1 MAQKPTVNR
10 NQRTTNKNMVPD
22 ELGPP
27 ESPLYC
33 PVRSVVVNSGSVRMG
48 RRDDQHR

>member
-1 MAQKPTVNR
+1 MSWKPTA
-10 NQRTTNKNMVPD
+10 NKNMVPD

-33 PVRSVVVNSGSVRMG
+33 PVRSIVVNSGSVRT
-48 RRDDQHR
+48 RRRGWPTQVSMEMN